1 MNKLNL
7 SLVGLL
13 ILMFSMTSL
22 FGQESEIKQS
32 DLIGCWTD
40 SREENL
46 PESDFNIYRPCDY
59 KTFPFSRFRFK
70 MDLRND
76 FTCSWFDLSSTDRH
90 SMKEGKWTFDNK
102 THILKLLNL
111 EGRVVKKFS
120 IAELNQDIMIIKT
133 K

>member
-1 MNKLNL
+1 MNKFYLNIL
-7 SLVGLL
+7 GLL
-13 ILMFSMTSL
+13 ILMFLTTSL

-46 PESDFNIYRPCDY
+46 PDSDLNIYRPCDY
-59 KTFPFSRFRFK
+59 KEFPFSRFRFK

-90 SMKEGKWTFDNK
+90 SMKEGKWTFDSK
-102 THILKLLNL
+102 AHILKLFNL
-111 EGRVVKKFS
+111 EGRVVKKFT
-120 IAELNQDIMIIKT
+120 IAVLNEDIMKIKN
-133 K
+133 